1 MLPPSFMDFV
11 LSRHHADGVLI
22 SGCAGQDCF
31 ERLGDQ
37 WTEQRIANQRDPHL
51 RDRVSRDRV
60 AVCWQNPTRPGGLRE
75 SLKQFRSHLREG
87 DTAPRRAGSSAWRS
101 LPRGLPLPLKWAGQG
116 VAYAA
121 LVACIGFLATRPAYS
136 NLPEGQALLKLSFTH
151 AGEPLKPCR
160 HFTHEE
166 LGKMKF
172 RDRSATSC
180 ERGRWPV
187 YVELDLDGK
196 ALYRGEHQP
205 AGLWDDGPS
214 SVYRRFEIP
223 AGRHRLDI
231 RLRDDGS
238 SSGFDYHDS
247 REVTIAPGENFVVDF
262 RGTGGG
268 FLFGRAGRPVDAAAK
283 P

>member
-1 MLPPSFMDFV
+1 
-11 LSRHHADGVLI
+11 
-22 SGCAGQDCF
+22 
-31 ERLGDQ
+31 
-37 WTEQRIANQRDPHL
+37 
-51 RDRVSRDRV
+51 
-60 AVCWQNPTRPGGLRE
+60 
-75 SLKQFRSHLREG
+75 
-87 DTAPRRAGSSAWRS
+87 
-101 LPRGLPLPLKWAGQG
+101 
-116 VAYAA
+116 
-121 LVACIGFLATRPAYS
+121 
-136 NLPEGQALLKLSFTH
+136 
-151 AGEPLKPCR
+151 
-160 HFTHEE
+160 
-166 LGKMKF
+166 
-172 RDRSATSC
+172 
-180 ERGRWPV
+180 
-187 YVELDLDGK
+187 
-196 ALYRGEHQP
+196 LYRGEHQP